1 MGTEKNKGLT
11 FSDYFRKFE
20 SKYGD
25 MTPQQITSAIQRTSL
40 YSAFENNPFSQNTR
54 IKRISSIPFPYQKNE
69 IVEFLK
75 APYDNEVELRQ
86 VSHSLEYTAYPYFK
100 LRKTYQDLLTYR
112 YYTYPCF
119 IEEDESKKKDFLRE
133 WKLTEKIEHAIRPS
147 EIAHEIAGHCLRDGK
162 AFYILRSQIDKSHNS
177 VPYAFLQQLP
187 QDYVKIVGFNNVT
200 KYTVA
205 FNLMYFEHEGADPR
219 QFGDLFIPYL
229 NDYIEARKPK
239 AKGKT
244 IYASKQDKIGFDL
257 SAIKANSI
265 GDPEVYVQNGK
276 WFWWVTLPADV
287 VWTFEID
294 DINRN
299 VTPPFA
305 GLILSMAQIAQYEN
319 LQLELLSNP
328 LVSVLTGEMESQD
341 TNGVTAQQDAYKLSP
356 SGRAFFEALWYQMMR
371 DNNTS
376 GIGFFAAP
384 LKNMRLEQLSE
395 APSATEI
402 SSKGYAYTIM
412 KSGNSLIP
420 ATNEPKVG
428 TLVYSA
434 KFEPKFAECVY
445 RTFERLMDWVYQ
457 SVGFKYDW
465 RFKMFGDVFSEKEE
479 LENCRA
485 GMNLGILLDT
495 LRYDAIMGHT
505 ILDDIS
511 ISNSIINLGLVER
524 RRPLKTSYT
533 MSDEKGDTTKSTVD
547 NRGGRPTEDFD
558 EIESDGSAESI
569 DSRGQGE
576 EE

>member
-1 MGTEKNKGLT
+1 M
-11 FSDYFRKFE
+11 
-20 SKYGD
+20 
-25 MTPQQITSAIQRTSL
+25 
-40 YSAFENNPFSQNTR
+40 
-54 IKRISSIPFPYQKNE
+54 
-69 IVEFLK
+69 
-75 APYDNEVELRQ
+75 
-86 VSHSLEYTAYPYFK
+86 
-100 LRKTYQDLLTYR
+100 
-112 YYTYPCF
+112 
-119 IEEDESKKKDFLRE
+119 
-133 WKLTEKIEHAIRPS
+133 
-147 EIAHEIAGHCLRDGK
+147 
-162 AFYILRSQIDKSHNS
+162 
-177 VPYAFLQQLP
+177 
-187 QDYVKIVGFNNVT
+187 
-200 KYTVA
+200 
-205 FNLMYFEHEGADPR
+205 
-219 QFGDLFIPYL
+219 
-229 NDYIEARKPK
+229 
-239 AKGKT
+239 
-244 IYASKQDKIGFDL
+244 
-257 SAIKANSI
+257 
-265 GDPEVYVQNGK
+265 
-276 WFWWVTLPADV
+276 
-287 VWTFEID
+287 
-294 DINRN
+294 
-299 VTPPFA
+299 
-305 GLILSMAQIAQYEN
+305 
-319 LQLELLSNP
+319 
-328 LVSVLTGEMESQD
+328 
-341 TNGVTAQQDAYKLSP
+341 TAQQDAYKLSP